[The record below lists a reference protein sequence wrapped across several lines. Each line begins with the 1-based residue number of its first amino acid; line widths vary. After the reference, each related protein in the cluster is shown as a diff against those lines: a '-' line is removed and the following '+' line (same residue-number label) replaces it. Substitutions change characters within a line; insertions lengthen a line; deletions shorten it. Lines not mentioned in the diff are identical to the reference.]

1 MSKKTNTL
9 LFILAGTVFNIIIT
23 MSCFLILLII
33 YSKFLSGR
41 IGESISA
48 WVLPVFFIAAIVA
61 AFFIYRL
68 AVKIIIKKVDMDK
81 YFDPIF
87 GKRRPR

>member
-9 LFILAGTVFNIIIT
+9 IFILLGTVFNIIIT
-23 MSCFLILLII
+23 IASFLILVLI
-33 YSKFLSGR
+33 YSKFFYGRLS
-41 IGESISA
+41 ESSSA

-61 AFFIYRL
+61 SFFVYRL
-68 AVKIIIKKVDMDK
+68 PIKIVMKKIDMEK

-87 GKRRPR
+87 GKRRK